1 MTDRGKIIT
10 IYTVVGILSVGVLAT
25 SFWIRGSRDN
35 RFGSPIADKIGGD
48 VAEDFGSLE
57 KDLFLTNQDSRE
69 VKLSELKNKVWV
81 ATNFFATCPY
91 CLETAS
97 EDLKSLYQEFS
108 SDPDFHMV
116 SISIDPATDGL
127 EQLQEYARV
136 MGAESGNWWFLR
148 GEEKAIH
155 DYLEKEMGFMK
166 VVRNQ
171 VPPAKNRFSHDRALL
186 VFDGW
191 KCVKKRDLQF
201 ARTQGEK
208 VRDRYFQ
215 DVRKSILKS
224 LASRDS
230 PTTGNP

>member
-25 SFWIRGSRDN
+25 SFWIRGSRKS
-35 RFGSPIADKIGGD
+35 RFVSPIADKIGGD

-57 KDLFLTNQDSRE
+57 NDLTFTNQDGQV
-69 VKLSELKNKVWV
+69 VKLSELQGKVWV

-108 SDPDFHMV
+108 PNSNFHVV
-116 SISIDPATDGL
+116 SISIDPETDKL
-127 EQLQEYARV
+127 QQLKAYARV
-136 MGAESGNWWFLR
+136 MGAESRNWWFLR
-148 GEEKAIH
+148 GEEKAVH
-155 DYLEKEMGFMK
+155 EYLEKEMGFMK

-171 VPPAKNRFSHDRALL
+171 VPPAKDRFSHDRALL

-201 ARTQGEK
+201 ARTQGDK
-208 VRDRYFQ
+208 ARDRYFQ

-224 LASRDS
+224 LASRSS
-230 PTTGNP
+230 PPVESP